1 MNPFAVEARI
11 RDLAD
16 QAATTFLSPLSEKR
30 ASPEWIS
37 KNAEKVLLDAG
48 ADLTKVV
55 TKIAF
60 DENLNPH
67 EVARV
72 CEEANKEVFG
82 RLYKSSDD
90 KTFSFPVADASV
102 VLGALDRPYEG
113 PGDIYLPVEHP
124 KYASGF
130 VGGIAHSAAHLTP
143 KKTLKAAPDVAP
155 TATTKSAAAG
165 GGKFYLENP
174 TTKQSSH
181 ESNSWARSALI
192 PTEAQALQ
200 LQHQEEKDAFD
211 AFKEFKLESEA
222 GKHQAALDF
231 AKMARDMVLEGER
244 TPSEIFAMVK
254 EARPGKPL
262 IEKAARELLA
272 LVTVITGAK
281 FYEGASDVVKYAKA
295 LIGVSETGGGNVPSD
310 DLRDVTPEQYEFWT
324 KSPGQPVEAFIGPV
338 SSGGDRVRIVNGS
351 HKLFVNLDTLVDQ
364 SNKEG
369 WGNKGLL
376 LSGDRVRSIA
386 RNVINWRGKS
396 EGVA

>member
-90 KTFSFPVADASV
+90 KTFMFPVADASA
-102 VLGALDRPYEG
+102 VLGALDRPYQG

-124 KYASGF
+124 KYA
-130 VGGIAHSAAHLTP
+130 ALQ
-143 KKTLKAAPDVAP
+143 KTAKAP
-155 TATTKSAAAG
+155 S
-165 GGKFYLENP
+165 E
-174 TTKQSSH
+174 H
-181 ESNSWARSALI
+181 SWARSALV

-200 LQHQEEKDAFD
+200 LQHQEEMDAHD
-211 AFKEFKLESEA
+211 AFKEFTLEAEA

-244 TPSEIFAMVK
+244 TPSELFAMVK

-281 FYEGASDVVKYAKA
+281 FHEGASDVVKYAKA
-295 LIGVSETGGGNVPSD
+295 LLGTSETGGGTMPSD
-310 DLRDVTPEQYEFWT
+310 DLRHVTQEQYEFWT

-338 SSGGDRVRIVNGS
+338 SSGGDPVHIINGS
-351 HKLFVNLDTLVDQ
+351 HKLFVSLDTLVDQ

-376 LSGDRVRSIA
+376 LSQDRVRSIA
-386 RNVINWRGKS
+386 RNVVNWKGKS

>member
-30 ASPEWIS
+30 ASPEWLS
-37 KNAEKVLLDAG
+37 KNAEKVLVDAG

-67 EVARV
+67 EIARV
-72 CEEANKEVFG
+72 CEESNKEVFA
-82 RLYKSSDD
+82 RLYKGSDD
-90 KTFSFPVADASV
+90 KTFTFSVADANG
-102 VLGALDRPYEG
+102 VLGALDRPYQG

-124 KYASGF
+124 KYA
-130 VGGIAHSAAHLTP
+130 AAL
-143 KKTLKAAPDVAP
+143 KKTASKASD
-155 TATTKSAAAG
+155 
-165 GGKFYLENP
+165 
-174 TTKQSSH
+174 
-181 ESNSWARSALI
+181 NSWARSALV

-200 LQHQEEKDAFD
+200 LQHQEEKDAYD
-211 AFKEFKLESEA
+211 AIKESALESEA

-272 LVTVITGAK
+272 LVTVLTGSK
-281 FYEGASDVVKYAKA
+281 FHEGAADVVKYAKA
-295 LIGVSETGGGNVPSD
+295 LLGSSETGGGSVPSD
-310 DLRDVTPEQYEFWT
+310 DLREVTQEQYEFWT

-338 SSGGDRVRIVNGS
+338 SSGGDPVRIINGS
-351 HKLFVNLDTLVDQ
+351 HKLFVTLDTLVDQ
-364 SNKEG
+364 SGKEG
-369 WGNKGLL
+369 WCNKGLI
-376 LSGDRVRSIA
+376 LSGDRVRTVA
-386 RNVINWRGKS
+386 RNVVNWKGKS